1 MEIKNISHAFS
12 LLDSEGSRPLSFVM
26 ICQFPTQ
33 FFDEGTLLASLF
45 NAFMTKPTRFS
56 LALKIAL
63 LGGAVAFNSV
73 ALADEIK
80 TGITP
85 ATDPSQIPAA
95 AKLRK
100 DTVVAGIS
108 EPQGIFNPYF
118 FVNGWDE
125 NVTNVIFSRLIDWDS
140 HGNLVAGLAQSW
152 TVSPDGKTYTIKLRP
167 NLTFSDGSALSAE
180 DIAFTLSVLY
190 DPKYDGDIDITQAN
204 ILGGAEYK
212 AGKADSVSGL
222 KVIDPLTIQVTTTQP
237 GATTLSKIG
246 GPVLSKAY
254 YGKGY
259 QRGNLDYLRT
269 LHGKPL
275 GNGPYVY
282 EKYIPGQ
289 EIRFHANTHFYR
301 GTPPTPRFIYR
312 ITNPST
318 NFQLLQTGET
328 DYDAFTSRPDDI
340 EQLQLLGFANI
351 NLYGSSDY
359 SEVEF
364 NVRRPALQDVKVRQ
378 ALIYGLDRQKLID
391 VVYQGYGKVAIEPI
405 APISWAYNPEGVN
418 PYKYDKAQARKLL
431 DEAGWKPGPDGIR
444 VKDGKRLELTLLASK
459 KVLND
464 ALIPIAKD
472 NWKQIGVVLKPQVVD
487 FNALMAQ
494 RKSGNYDLA
503 SFSTSTLN
511 DPHDGVWDFYSTETK
526 ESGYNNPQVD
536 KLIDAGNAELDVEKR
551 KPIYHQLYKVLADD
565 PPVILLGY
573 RQILSASS
581 ARVTGFKPDIYN
593 GLTGSLPDVKIAK

>member
-1 MEIKNISHAFS
+1 MAR
-12 LLDSEGSRPLSFVM
+12 LLDAL
-26 ICQFPTQ
+26 Q
-33 FFDEGTLLASLF
+33 
-45 NAFMTKPTRFS
+45 TKPTRFR
-56 LALKIAL
+56 LALQAAVISSV
-63 LGGAVAFNSV
+63 VAFSGS
-73 ALADEIK
+73 AKADDILKE
-80 TGITP
+80 GITP
-85 ATDPSQIPAA
+85 ATDASQIPAT

-140 HGNLVAGLAQSW
+140 HGNLVPGLAESW
-152 TVSPDGKTYTIKLRP
+152 TVSPDGKVYTIKLRP
-167 NLTFSDGSALSAE
+167 GLTFSDGSPLTAE
-180 DIAFTLSVLY
+180 DVAFTLTVLY
-190 DPKYDGDIDITQAN
+190 DPKYDGDTDITLAN
-204 ILGGAEYK
+204 IAGGAEYK

-222 KVIDPLTIQVTTTQP
+222 KVIDPLTLQVTTTQP
-237 GATTLSKIG
+237 GATTLGKIG

-312 ITNPST
+312 VTNPST
-318 NFQLLQTGET
+318 NFQLFQTGET
-328 DYDAFTSRPDDI
+328 DYDSFTSRPDDI
-340 EQLQLLGFANI
+340 EQLKLLGFANI

-359 SEVEF
+359 SKIEF

-391 VVYQGYGKVAIEPI
+391 VVYQGYGTVANEPI
-405 APISWAYNPEGVN
+405 SPISWAYNPEGVN
-418 PYKYDKAQARKLL
+418 PYKFDQAQAKKLL

-444 VKDGKRLELTLLASK
+444 VKDGKRLELTLLVSK

-464 ALIPIAKD
+464 ALIPIAKE
-472 NWKQIGVVLKPQVVD
+472 NWQQIGVLLKPQVVD

-494 RKSGNYDLA
+494 RKAGNYDLA

-511 DPHDGVWDFYSTETK
+511 DPHDGVWDFYSNEAK
-526 ESGYNNPQVD
+526 ASGYSNAQVD
-536 KLIDAGNAELDVEKR
+536 KLINEGNATLDEEKR
-551 KPIYHQLYKVLADD
+551 KAIYHELYKVLAAD
-565 PPVILLGY
+565 PPAILLGN
-573 RQILSASS
+573 RKILSASS

-593 GLTGSLPDVKIAK
+593 GLTGSLPDVKIVK

>member
-1 MEIKNISHAFS
+1 MAR
-12 LLDSEGSRPLSFVM
+12 LLDALK
-26 ICQFPTQ
+26 
-33 FFDEGTLLASLF
+33 
-45 NAFMTKPTRFS
+45 TKPTRFR
-56 LALKIAL
+56 LALQATLISSV
-63 LGGAVAFNSV
+63 VAFSG
-73 ALADEIK
+73 AATADDILKE
-80 TGITP
+80 GITP
-85 ATDPSQIPAA
+85 ATDVSQIPAT

-140 HGNLVAGLAQSW
+140 HGNLVPGLAESW
-152 TVSPDGKTYTIKLRP
+152 KVSPDGKVYTIKLRP
-167 NLTFSDGSALSAE
+167 NLTFSDGSPLTAE
-180 DIAFTLSVLY
+180 DVAFTLTVLY
-190 DPKYDGDIDITQAN
+190 DPKYDGDTDITLAN
-204 ILGGAEYK
+204 IAGGADYK

-222 KVIDPLTIQVTTTQP
+222 KVIDPLTLQVTTTQP
-237 GATTLSKIG
+237 GATTLGKIG

-282 EKYIPGQ
+282 DKYIPGQ

-301 GTPPTPRFIYR
+301 GTSPTPRFIYR
-312 ITNPST
+312 VTNPST
-318 NFQLLQTGET
+318 NFQLFQTGET
-328 DYDAFTSRPDDI
+328 DYDSFTSRPDDI
-340 EQLQLLGFANI
+340 EQLKLLGFANI

-359 SEVEF
+359 SKVEF

-391 VVYQGYGKVAIEPI
+391 VVYQGYGTVANEPI
-405 APISWAYNPEGVN
+405 SPISWAYNPEGVN
-418 PYKYDKAQARKLL
+418 PYKFDPTQAKKLL

-444 VKDGKRLELTLLASK
+444 VKDGKRLELTLLVSK

-464 ALIPIAKD
+464 ALIPIAKE
-472 NWKQIGVVLKPQVVD
+472 NWQQIGVLLKPQVVD

-494 RKSGNYDLA
+494 RKAGNYDLA

-511 DPHDGVWDFYSTETK
+511 DPHDGVWDFYSNEAK
-526 ESGYNNPQVD
+526 ASGFSNAQVD
-536 KLIDAGNAELDVEKR
+536 KLINEGNATLDEEKR
-551 KPIYHQLYKVLADD
+551 KAIYHELYKVLAAD
-565 PPVILLGY
+565 PPAILLGN
-573 RQILSASS
+573 RKILSASS

-593 GLTGSLPDVKIAK
+593 GLTGSLPDVKIVK

>member
-1 MEIKNISHAFS
+1 MVS
-12 LLDSEGSRPLSFVM
+12 LINKYNVPLQLS
-26 ICQFPTQ
+26 
-33 FFDEGTLLASLF
+33 
-45 NAFMTKPTRFS
+45 
-56 LALKIAL
+56 IAL
-63 LGGAVAFNSV
+63 FSGAAIFSSMAF
-73 ALADEIK
+73 ADDMLKE
-80 TGITP
+80 GFTP
-85 ATDPSQIPAA
+85 ATDVSQIPAT

-100 DTVVAGIS
+100 YTIVAGIS

-140 HGNLVAGLAQSW
+140 HGNLVPGLAESW
-152 TVSPDGKTYTIKLRP
+152 TVSPDKKVYTIKLRHD
-167 NLTFSDGSALSAE
+167 LTFSDGSPLTAK
-180 DIAFTLSVLY
+180 DVAFTLTLLF
-190 DPKYDGDIDITQAN
+190 DPKYDGDTDITLAN
-204 ILGGAEYK
+204 IVGGAEYK

-222 KVIDPLTIQVTTTQP
+222 KVLDPLTLQLTTSQP
-237 GATTLSKIG
+237 GATTLARIG
-246 GPVLSKAY
+246 GPVLSEAY

-259 QRGNLDYLRT
+259 QCGNLDYVRS

-318 NFQLLQTGET
+318 NFQLFQTGES

-340 EQLQLLGFANI
+340 EQLKMLGFANI
-351 NLYGSSDY
+351 YLYGSSGY
-359 SEVEF
+359 SKVEF
-364 NVRRPALQDVKVRQ
+364 NLHHGVLQDAKVRQ
-378 ALIYGLDRQKLID
+378 ALIYGLDRQKLVD

-405 APISWAYNPEGVN
+405 SPISWAYNPEGIN
-418 PYKYDKAQARKLL
+418 PYHHDPAQAKKLL

-444 VKDGKRLELTLLASK
+444 VKNGQSLELTLLASK

-464 ALIPIAKD
+464 ALIPIAQQ
-472 NWKQIGVVLKPQVVD
+472 NWQQIGVLLKPQIVD
-487 FNALMAQ
+487 FNTLMAQ
-494 RKSGNYDLA
+494 REAGHYDLA

-511 DPHDGVWDFYSTETK
+511 DPHDGVWDYYSTEAK
-526 ESGYNNPQVD
+526 VSGYSNPQVD
-536 KLIDAGNAELDVEKR
+536 KLINQGNAVLDVAQR

-573 RQILSASS
+573 RQVLTASS
-581 ARVTGFKPDIYN
+581 ARVVGFKPDIYN
-593 GLTGSLPDVKIAK
+593 GLTGSLPNVKIVK

>member
-1 MEIKNISHAFS
+1 MARLINVLHIYSPSFIKAVLMGGVMAFS
-12 LLDSEGSRPLSFVM
+12 
-26 ICQFPTQ
+26 
-33 FFDEGTLLASLF
+33 SL
-45 NAFMTKPTRFS
+45 S
-56 LALKIAL
+56 LADDVLK
-63 LGGAVAFNSV
+63 
-73 ALADEIK
+73 E
-80 TGITP
+80 GITP
-85 ATDPSQIPAA
+85 ATDASQLPST

-140 HGNLVAGLAQSW
+140 QGKLVPGLAERW
-152 TVSPDGKTYTIKLRP
+152 TVSPDGKVYTITLRP
-167 NLTFSDGSALSAE
+167 NLTFSDGSPLRAE
-180 DIAFTLSVLY
+180 DVAFTLTVLH
-190 DPKYDGDIDITQAN
+190 DPKYDGDTDISLAN
-204 ILGGAEYK
+204 VEGGAAYK
-212 AGKADSVSGL
+212 AGKAQSVSGL
-222 KVIDPLTIQVTTTQP
+222 KVIDPLTLQVTTTQP
-237 GATTLSKIG
+237 GATTLAKIG

-259 QRGNLDYLRT
+259 QAGNLDALRA

-312 ITNPST
+312 VTNPST
-318 NFQLLQTGET
+318 NFQLFQTGET

-340 EQLQLLGFANI
+340 EQLKMLGFANI

-359 SEVEF
+359 SKVEF
-364 NVRRPALQDVKVRQ
+364 NLKRPALQDAKVRK
-378 ALIYGLDRQKLID
+378 ALIYGLDRQKLVD
-391 VVYQGYGKVAIEPI
+391 VVYQGYGSVAIEPI

-418 PYKYDKAQARKLL
+418 PYKYDPAKAKTLL

-444 VKDGKRLELTLLASK
+444 VKDGKRLELSLLVSK

-464 ALIPIAKD
+464 ALVPIAKE
-472 NWKQIGVVLKPQVVD
+472 NYQQIGVLLKPQVVD
-487 FNALMAQ
+487 FNALMAA
-494 RKSGNYDLA
+494 RKAGNYDLA

-511 DPHDGVWDFYSTETK
+511 DPHDGVWDYFSSEAAIQ
-526 ESGYNNPQVD
+526 GYHNAEVD
-536 KLIDAGNAELDVEKR
+536 KLITEGNATLDIEKR
-551 KPIYHQLYKVLADD
+551 KPVYHQLYKVLAED
-565 PPVILLGY
+565 PPVILLGN
-573 RQILSASS
+573 RKILSASS
-581 ARVTGFKPDIYN
+581 AHVTGFTPDIYN
-593 GLTGSLPDVKIAK
+593 GLTGSLPNVKIVN

>member
-1 MEIKNISHAFS
+1 MLLAR
-12 LLDSEGSRPLSFVM
+12 LLDAL
-26 ICQFPTQ
+26 Q
-33 FFDEGTLLASLF
+33 
-45 NAFMTKPTRFS
+45 TKPTRFR
-56 LALKIAL
+56 LALQAAL
-63 LGGAVAFNSV
+63 ISSVVVFSGAA
-73 ALADEIK
+73 AADDILKE
-80 TGITP
+80 GITP
-85 ATDPSQIPAA
+85 ATDASQIPAT

-140 HGNLVAGLAQSW
+140 HGNLVPGLAESW
-152 TVSPDGKTYTIKLRP
+152 TVSPDGKVYTIKLRP
-167 NLTFSDGSALSAE
+167 GLTFSDGSPLTAE
-180 DIAFTLSVLY
+180 DVAFTLTVLY
-190 DPKYDGDIDITQAN
+190 DPKYDGDTDITLAN
-204 ILGGAEYK
+204 IAGGAEYK

-222 KVIDPLTIQVTTTQP
+222 KVIDPLTLQVTTTQP
-237 GATTLSKIG
+237 GATTLGKIG

-254 YGKGY
+254 YGKDY

-312 ITNPST
+312 VTNPST
-318 NFQLLQTGET
+318 NFQLFQTGET
-328 DYDAFTSRPDDI
+328 DYDSFTSRPDDI
-340 EQLQLLGFANI
+340 EQLKLLGFANI

-359 SEVEF
+359 SKVEF

-391 VVYQGYGKVAIEPI
+391 VVYQGYGTVANEPI
-405 APISWAYNPEGVN
+405 SPISWAYNPEGVN
-418 PYKYDKAQARKLL
+418 PYKFDQAQAKKLL

-444 VKDGKRLELTLLASK
+444 VKDGKRLELTLLVSK

-464 ALIPIAKD
+464 ALIPIAKE
-472 NWKQIGVVLKPQVVD
+472 NWQQIGVQLKPQVVD

-494 RKSGNYDLA
+494 RKAGNYDLA

-511 DPHDGVWDFYSTETK
+511 DPHDGVWDYYSTEAK

-536 KLIDAGNAELDVEKR
+536 KLINEGNATLDEEKR
-551 KPIYHQLYKVLADD
+551 KAIYHELYKVLAAD
-565 PPVILLGY
+565 PPAILLGN
-573 RQILSASS
+573 RKILSASS

-593 GLTGSLPDVKIAK
+593 GLTGSLPDVKIVK

>member
-1 MEIKNISHAFS
+1 MVSLINKYNVPLQFS
-12 LLDSEGSRPLSFVM
+12 
-26 ICQFPTQ
+26 
-33 FFDEGTLLASLF
+33 
-45 NAFMTKPTRFS
+45 
-56 LALKIAL
+56 IAL
-63 LGGAVAFNSV
+63 FSGAAIFSSMAF
-73 ALADEIK
+73 ADDMLKE
-80 TGITP
+80 GFTP
-85 ATDPSQIPAA
+85 ATDVSQIPAT

-100 DTVVAGIS
+100 DTIVAGIS

-140 HGNLVAGLAQSW
+140 HGNLVPGLAESW
-152 TVSPDGKTYTIKLRP
+152 TVSPDKKVYTIKLRHD
-167 NLTFSDGSALSAE
+167 LTFSDGSPLTAK
-180 DIAFTLSVLY
+180 DVAFTLTLLF
-190 DPKYDGDIDITQAN
+190 DPKYDGDTDITLAN
-204 ILGGAEYK
+204 IVGGAEYK

-222 KVIDPLTIQVTTTQP
+222 KVLDPLTLQVTTSQP
-237 GATTLSKIG
+237 GATTLARIG
-246 GPVLSKAY
+246 GPVLSEAY

-259 QRGNLDYLRT
+259 QRGNLDYVRS

-282 EKYIPGQ
+282 EKYLPGQ

-318 NFQLLQTGET
+318 NFQLFQTGET

-340 EQLQLLGFANI
+340 EQLKMLGFANI

-359 SEVEF
+359 SKVEF
-364 NVRRPALQDVKVRQ
+364 NLHHAVLQDAKVRQ
-378 ALIYGLDRQKLID
+378 ALIYGLDRQKLVD

-405 APISWAYNPEGVN
+405 APISWAYNPEGIN
-418 PYKYDKAQARKLL
+418 PYHYDPAQAKKLL
-431 DEAGWKPGPDGIR
+431 DDAGWKPGPDGIR
-444 VKDGKRLELTLLASK
+444 VKNGQRLELTLLASK

-464 ALIPIAKD
+464 ALIPIAQQD
-472 NWKQIGVVLKPQVVD
+472 WKQIGVLLKPQIVD

-494 RKSGNYDLA
+494 RKAGNYDLA

-511 DPHDGVWDFYSTETK
+511 DPHDGVWDYYSTEAK
-526 ESGYNNPQVD
+526 VSGYSNPQVD
-536 KLIDAGNAELDVEKR
+536 KLINQGNAVLDVAQR

-573 RQILSASS
+573 RQVLTASS
-581 ARVTGFKPDIYN
+581 ARVVGFKPDIYN
-593 GLTGSLPDVKIAK
+593 GLTGSLPNVKIVK

>member
-1 MEIKNISHAFS
+1 MLLAR
-12 LLDSEGSRPLSFVM
+12 LLDAL
-26 ICQFPTQ
+26 Q
-33 FFDEGTLLASLF
+33 
-45 NAFMTKPTRFS
+45 TKPTRFR
-56 LALKIAL
+56 LALQAAL
-63 LGGAVAFNSV
+63 ISSVVVFSGAA
-73 ALADEIK
+73 AADDILKE
-80 TGITP
+80 GITP
-85 ATDPSQIPAA
+85 ATDASQIPAT

-140 HGNLVAGLAQSW
+140 HGNLVPGLAESW
-152 TVSPDGKTYTIKLRP
+152 KVSPDGKVYTIKLRP
-167 NLTFSDGSALSAE
+167 DLTFSDGSPLTAE
-180 DIAFTLSVLY
+180 DVAFTLTVLY
-190 DPKYDGDIDITQAN
+190 DPKYDGDTDITLAN
-204 ILGGAEYK
+204 IAGGADYK

-222 KVIDPLTIQVTTTQP
+222 KVIDPLTLQVTTTQP
-237 GATTLSKIG
+237 GATTLGKIG

-259 QRGNLDYLRT
+259 QPGNLDYLRT

-282 EKYIPGQ
+282 DKYIPGQ

-312 ITNPST
+312 VTNPST
-318 NFQLLQTGET
+318 NFQLFQTGET

-340 EQLQLLGFANI
+340 EQLKLLGFANI

-359 SEVEF
+359 SKVEF

-391 VVYQGYGKVAIEPI
+391 VVYQGYGTVANEPI
-405 APISWAYNPEGVN
+405 SPISWAYNPEGVN
-418 PYKYDKAQARKLL
+418 PYKFDPTQAKKLL

-464 ALIPIAKD
+464 ALIPIAKE
-472 NWKQIGVVLKPQVVD
+472 NWQQIGVLLKPQVVD

-494 RKSGNYDLA
+494 RKAGNYDLA

-511 DPHDGVWDFYSTETK
+511 DPHDGVWDFYSNEAK
-526 ESGYNNPQVD
+526 ASGYSNAQVD
-536 KLIDAGNAELDVEKR
+536 KLINDGNATLDEEKR
-551 KPIYHQLYKVLADD
+551 KAIYHELYKVLAAD
-565 PPVILLGY
+565 PPAILLGN
-573 RQILSASS
+573 RKILSASS

-593 GLTGSLPDVKIAK
+593 GLTGSLPDVKIVK

>member
-1 MEIKNISHAFS
+1 
-12 LLDSEGSRPLSFVM
+12 
-26 ICQFPTQ
+26 
-33 FFDEGTLLASLF
+33 LASLL
-45 NAFMTKPTRFS
+45 NVLMTKPTRFT

-63 LGGAVAFNSV
+63 LGGVVAFNS
-73 ALADEIK
+73 AAFADEIK

-85 ATDPSQIPAA
+85 ATDASLVPAA

-140 HGNLVAGLAQSW
+140 HGNLVPGLAESW
-152 TVSPDGKTYTIKLRP
+152 TVSPDGKIYTIKLRP
-167 NLTFSDGSALSAE
+167 NLKFSDGSPLSAE
-180 DIAFTLSVLY
+180 DVAFTLSVLY
-190 DPKYDGDIDITQAN
+190 DPKYDGDTDITLAN
-204 ILGGAEYK
+204 IAGGAEYK

-222 KVIDPLTIQVTTTQP
+222 KVIDPLTLQVTTTQP
-237 GATTLSKIG
+237 GATTLAKIG
-246 GPVLSKAY
+246 GPVLSRAY
-254 YGKGY
+254 YGKEY

-289 EIRFHANTHFYR
+289 EIRFHANTHFWR
-301 GTPPTPRFIYR
+301 GTPPTARFIYR

-318 NFQLLQTGET
+318 NFQLFQTGET

-340 EQLQLLGFANI
+340 EQLQMLGFANI

-359 SEVEF
+359 SKVEF

-405 APISWAYNPEGVN
+405 APISWAYNPDGVN
-418 PYKYDKAQARKLL
+418 PYKYDKAQAEKLL

-464 ALIPIAKD
+464 ALIPIAKE
-472 NWKQIGVVLKPQVVD
+472 NWKQIGVALKPQVVD

-536 KLIDAGNAELDVEKR
+536 KLINAGNAELDVEKR
-551 KPIYHQLYKVLADD
+551 KPIYHQLYKVLAED

-581 ARVTGFKPDIYN
+581 ARVSGFKPDIYN
-593 GLTGSLPDVKIAK
+593 GLTGSLSDVKIVK